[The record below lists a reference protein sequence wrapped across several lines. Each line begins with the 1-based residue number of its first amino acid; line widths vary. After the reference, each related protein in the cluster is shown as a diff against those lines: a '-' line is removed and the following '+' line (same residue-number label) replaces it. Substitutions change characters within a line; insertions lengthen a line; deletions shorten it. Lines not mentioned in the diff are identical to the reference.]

1 MKVNFKSLRNQG
13 YTLAESLAEL
23 VDNSIKAKAKNIEL
37 YLWFADDP
45 FILTMDDG
53 CGMDENEIINKA
65 LIVPEDNSNY
75 SDSGPD
81 DLGRYGLGLKQ
92 GTFAHCKCLTILSKK
107 ENFSFKTQHMD
118 HDKPNDILPKCS
130 SNKIV
135 KSKIEELKN
144 KKSGT
149 IILWSDLDYLM
160 KRRDSTQ
167 GNFYDQ
173 IERVKKHFTMIYH
186 KRISQSNLN
195 IFFQGNDEINRIKS
209 FDPFYENNKDTM
221 KLEDIP
227 VNSRGS
233 QVILKP
239 YIIPKEISSENLNK
253 NGNELQGLYFSR
265 KNRIIDF
272 GGWFEIDSESRTKL
286 STTDKF
292 RRLRILTELP
302 INNVED
308 WIPSQKNKINIPDFF
323 KKTMFQNIKKIR
335 EKYLDKIKEE

>member
-118 HDKPNDILPKCS
+118 HDKPNDILP
-130 SNKIV
+130 
-135 KSKIEELKN
+135 N
-144 KKSGT
+144 KKLRLEPFQT
-149 IILWSDLDYLM
+149 VWL
-160 KRRDSTQ
+160 
-167 GNFYDQ
+167 
-173 IERVKKHFTMIYH
+173 
-186 KRISQSNLN
+186 SN
-195 IFFQGNDEINRIKS
+195 
-209 FDPFYENNKDTM
+209 
-221 KLEDIP
+221 
-227 VNSRGS
+227 
-233 QVILKP
+233 
-239 YIIPKEISSENLNK
+239 
-253 NGNELQGLYFSR
+253 
-265 KNRIIDF
+265 
-272 GGWFEIDSESRTKL
+272 
-286 STTDKF
+286 
-292 RRLRILTELP
+292 
-302 INNVED
+302 
-308 WIPSQKNKINIPDFF
+308 
-323 KKTMFQNIKKIR
+323 
-335 EKYLDKIKEE
+335 